1 MTNKHYGQKYVKVY
15 HTKVFVIS
23 KYNIS
28 PHVAKVAMSFPF
40 NCWEVSNTRHT
51 TTWLEMASVMVTKV
65 EKSQTCRNAGVG
77 LSTRLNPKYSLQE
90 KTVAAKTLNIV
101 ATTRYE

>member
-1 MTNKHYGQKYVKVY
+1 M
-15 HTKVFVIS
+15 
-23 KYNIS
+23 
-28 PHVAKVAMSFPF
+28 
-40 NCWEVSNTRHT
+40 NCWKFLKLTKLQHDHEIKVS
-51 TTWLEMASVMVTKV
+51 VKVTKV